1 MKKLLGGL
9 KRVAGLLLPMF
20 ARAKDVRSMGPAVRW
35 TIHLVLLAAVLIG
48 VAILFRAN
56 GLRNLIPPGWWG
68 PIRPLVPSLLL
79 LSLYL
84 LCWVGWWIY
93 VILMEP
99 PPASRFPDI
108 DEAWDEALRAL
119 DGAGIALAEAPLFLV
134 VGRPAAGLEGLFE
147 ASQMPF
153 KVHNVPRRPEAPLH
167 VYAHREGIFVTC
179 PGASALGHQAA
190 LFAGDA
196 VLPDGGRVGSVGGQ
210 DSYATGA
217 MDAETFGGQTNDP
230 REIDKWMKIKE
241 ILAGARARARRE
253 GREGSELT
261 AEEKRELAL
270 LEDNPGGG
278 GGGGSAGRDRPLLGE
293 RPAELERYGARLGH
307 LCRLIARDRRPFCP
321 ANGILALLPMAAT
334 DGDDLAAG
342 VAQCLQEDLAAARDE
357 LSVNC
362 PVLTLLC
369 DLEAVPGYA
378 ELIARLPKP
387 ALSQRMGQR
396 FPFAPE
402 VSPEELPAR
411 VESSVRYI
419 GDAFFPNLVSKLW
432 RVEDAPEGEAA
443 TTRDNARL
451 FRFLAEVRDRHRR
464 LARLHARALPREGV
478 SMFGGCYV
486 AGTKRDPDA
495 GPAFVRGVFQRLAK
509 EQEEV
514 SWTRAALAEDA
525 RRVRIAGA
533 GYIAVVVA
541 VVLALVAGGIA
552 ASGMLN
558 APGDEPAAEEAVG

>member
-1 MKKLLGGL
+1 MKKILGGL

-20 ARAKDVRSMGPAVRW
+20 ARAKDVRAMGPALRW
-35 TIHLVLLAAVLIG
+35 TIHFVLLAVVLVAVAL
-48 VAILFRAN
+48 VFRAS
-56 GLRNLIPPGWWG
+56 GLRNLIPPRCGA
-68 PIRPLVPSLLL
+68 IRPLVPSLILL
-79 LSLYL
+79 ALYL
-84 LCWVGWWIY
+84 ACWIGWWFY
-93 VILMEP
+93 ASLMEP

-119 DGAGIALAEAPLFLV
+119 DGAGIDLADAPLFLV
-134 VGRPAAGLEGLFE
+134 VGRPAAGEEALFE

-167 VYAHREGIFVTC
+167 VYAHREGIYVAC
-179 PGASALGHQAA
+179 PGAGALGQQAA

-196 VLPDGGRVGSVGGQ
+196 TLPDGGRADRGGRA
-210 DSYATGA
+210 DDYATGA

-230 REIDKWMKIKE
+230 GEIDKWMKMKE
-241 ILAGARARARRE
+241 ILARARARARAE
-253 GREGSELT
+253 GRDGSELT
-261 AEEKRELAL
+261 PEEKRELAL
-270 LEDNPGGG
+270 LDDKPAGPSGGG
-278 GGGGSAGRDRPLLGE
+278 GRARPLLGE
-293 RPAELERYGARLGH
+293 RPAELERHGARLRH

-321 ANGILALLPMAAT
+321 ANGLLALIPMAAT

-342 VAQCLQEDLAAARDE
+342 VGQCLAEDLAAARDE
-357 LSVNC
+357 LRVNC

-378 ELIARLPKP
+378 ELIARLPRP

-402 VSPEELPAR
+402 VSPEDLPAR
-411 VESSVRYI
+411 VEASIRHI

-432 RVEDAPEGEAA
+432 RVEDTPDGEAA

-486 AGTKRDPDA
+486 AGTRRDPEA

-514 SWTRAALAEDA
+514 SWTRQALADDDRQA
-525 RRVRIAGA
+525 RLAGA
-533 GYIAVVVA
+533 GTIAVALVVA
-541 VVLALVAGGIA
+541 LSLAAGGIGLYGIL
-552 ASGMLN
+552 SN
-558 APGDEPAAEEAVG
+558 PAEEPVAEAAAN